1 MPAARGGGWPFSR
14 RGRGGD
20 DESTRDLAAAA
31 NSDDQST
38 QFAVEIPFP
47 DPDDALS
54 GDAVTYWSSETGGE
68 GDRSMAATV
77 PVPALVDETV
87 RIPTSS
93 PALDGVQGAGSLDN
107 APRGSAPPVSEVL
120 GDVRVAQIVIGAAS
134 PKVEPKLIGEDYL
147 SFPFR
152 PDTVIDGWSSDQL
165 TIRGASLR
173 GHFHRYNGAPRQDDF
188 AVHQLADGRVIALVA
203 DGVSQSRQ
211 SHLGATAAV
220 RAAAR
225 WLTMNLA
232 PATDETDWLGLV
244 KDAAWALAEQA
255 RVTFDLAE
263 PDPAKALKELSTTL
277 VCAVVESS
285 GDGSWRAS
293 IIGVGDSGAW
303 LLRDGEFVPLLGG
316 KAVGTGGISSSAV
329 AGLPQV
335 PNLLE
340 PAVVEF
346 EQGQVLLLG
355 TDGIGDPLGSGY
367 GGVGN
372 LFREL
377 FAGPEPPSIIEFA
390 HAVDFS
396 RETFDDDRTL
406 VAVMPRT
413 AAGSAL

>member
-93 PALDGVQGAGSLDN
+93 PALDGVQGAGPLDN

-173 GHFHRYNGAPRQDDF
+173 GHFHRYNGR
-188 AVHQLADGRVIALVA
+188 RVRTI
-203 DGVSQSRQ
+203 SPYI
-211 SHLGATAAV
+211 
-220 RAAAR
+220 R
-225 WLTMNLA
+225 WLM
-232 PATDETDWLGLV
+232 DEL
-244 KDAAWALAEQA
+244 
-255 RVTFDLAE
+255 
-263 PDPAKALKELSTTL
+263 
-277 VCAVVESS
+277 
-285 GDGSWRAS
+285 
-293 IIGVGDSGAW
+293 
-303 LLRDGEFVPLLGG
+303 
-316 KAVGTGGISSSAV
+316 
-329 AGLPQV
+329 
-335 PNLLE
+335 
-340 PAVVEF
+340 
-346 EQGQVLLLG
+346 
-355 TDGIGDPLGSGY
+355 
-367 GGVGN
+367 
-372 LFREL
+372 
-377 FAGPEPPSIIEFA
+377 
-390 HAVDFS
+390 
-396 RETFDDDRTL
+396 
-406 VAVMPRT
+406 
-413 AAGSAL
+413 

>member
-1 MPAARGGGWPFSR
+1 MPAPRGSGRWFGR
-14 RGRGGD
+14 RSSGGD
-20 DESTRDLAAAA
+20 EEPTRDLAEAA
-31 NSDDQST
+31 NSDSQPT

-47 DPDDALS
+47 DPDDAFS
-54 GDAVTYWSSETGGE
+54 GEAVTFWSAESGGE
-68 GDRSMAATV
+68 GGGSTAASV
-77 PVPALVDETV
+77 PLPAVVDETV
-87 RIPTSS
+87 RIPLSS
-93 PALDGVQGAGSLDN
+93 PALDGAPGIGSLDN
-107 APRGSAPPVSEVL
+107 APQGRVPPVSEVL
-120 GDVRVAQIVIGAAS
+120 GDVHVAQIVIGAAS
-134 PKVEPKLIGEDYL
+134 PKVEPKLIGEDFR

-165 TIRGASLR
+165 TVRGASLR

-203 DGVSQSRQ
+203 DGVSESLQ

-225 WLTMNLA
+225 WLTMNVA
-232 PATDETDWLGLV
+232 STTDETDWLGLV

-255 RVTFDLAE
+255 RVTFELAD
-263 PDPAKALKELSTTL
+263 PDPAMALKHMSTTL
-277 VCAVVESS
+277 ICAVVEPS
-285 GDGSWRAS
+285 GEGSWRAS

-316 KAVGTGGISSSAV
+316 KAVGSGGISSSAV
-329 AGLPQV
+329 AGLPKV
-335 PNLLE
+335 PSSLE

-346 EQGQVLLLG
+346 QRGQVLLLG

-377 FAGPEPPSIIEFA
+377 LTRPEPPSLIEFA

-406 VAVMPRT
+406 VAVMPRVT
-413 AAGSAL
+413 AGPAS

>member
-1 MPAARGGGWPFSR
+1 MSPSRGGGWPFGR
-14 RGRGGD
+14 RSSGGD
-20 DESTRDLAAAA
+20 EEPTRDLAEAA
-31 NSDDQST
+31 NSDGQPT

-47 DPDDALS
+47 DPNDAFG
-54 GDAVTYWSSETGGE
+54 GDAVTFWSSESGGE
-68 GDRSMAATV
+68 GDGSTAAAV
-77 PVPALVDETV
+77 PLPAIVDETV
-87 RIPTSS
+87 RIPLSG
-93 PALDGVQGAGSLDN
+93 PVLDGAPSAGSLDN

-120 GDVRVAQIVIGAAS
+120 GDVQVAQIVIGAAS
-134 PKVEPKLIGEDYL
+134 PKVEPKMIGEDYR

-165 TIRGASLR
+165 TVRGASLR

-188 AVHQLADGRVIALVA
+188 AVHQLADGRLIALVA
-203 DGVSQSRQ
+203 DGVSESHQ

-225 WLTMNLA
+225 WLTMNA
-232 PATDETDWLGLV
+232 ASTTDETDWLGLV
-244 KDAAWALAEQA
+244 KGAAWALAEQA
-255 RVTFDLAE
+255 RVTFDLAD
-263 PDPAKALKELSTTL
+263 PDPAMALKHMSTTL
-277 VCAVVESS
+277 ICAVVEPN
-285 GDGSWRAS
+285 GEGSWRAS

-346 EQGQVLLLG
+346 ERGQVLLLG

-413 AAGSAL
+413 AAGSAS

>member
-1 MPAARGGGWPFSR
+1 MPGWGRLFGVNSLGGE
-14 RGRGGD
+14 
-20 DESTRDLAAAA
+20 DEPTRDLAAAA
-31 NSDDQST
+31 NSDDQPT

-54 GDAVTYWSSETGGE
+54 GDAVTFWSSESGGE
-68 GDRSMAATV
+68 GDGSAAAAV
-77 PVPALVDETV
+77 PRPAIVDETV
-87 RIPTSS
+87 RIPLSS
-93 PALDGVQGAGSLDN
+93 PALDGAPGTESLDD

-120 GDVRVAQIVIGAAS
+120 GDVHVAQIVIGAAS
-134 PKVEPKLIGEDYL
+134 PKVEPKLIGEDYR

-165 TIRGASLR
+165 TVRGASLR

-188 AVHQLADGRVIALVA
+188 AIHQLADGRVIALVA

-225 WLTMNLA
+225 WLKMNLA

-244 KDAAWALAEQA
+244 RDAAWALAEQA
-255 RVTFDLAE
+255 RVTFDLAD
-263 PDPAKALKELSTTL
+263 PDPAMALKEMSTTL
-277 VCAVVESS
+277 ICAVVEPS
-285 GDGSWRAS
+285 GEGSWRAS

-346 EQGQVLLLG
+346 ERGQVLLLG

-372 LFREL
+372 LFRDL
-377 FAGPEPPSIIEFA
+377 LTRPEPPSLIEFA

-413 AAGSAL
+413 TAISAS

>member
-1 MPAARGGGWPFSR
+1 MPASRGGGWRLGR
-14 RGRGGD
+14 RGRD
-20 DESTRDLAAAA
+20 RDEEPTRDPSATAT
-31 NSDDQST
+31 SESQPT

-47 DPDDALS
+47 DPNDAFG
-54 GDAVTYWSSETGGE
+54 GDAVTFWSSESGGA
-68 GDRSMAATV
+68 G
-77 PVPALVDETV
+77 LVTAGASEPPPLDETV
-87 RIPTSS
+87 RIPLSD
-93 PALDGVQGAGSLDN
+93 PGSDPVPDETIL
-107 APRGSAPPVSEVL
+107 GSAHPEGAPPVSQVL
-120 GDVRVAQIVIGAAS
+120 GDVHIAQIVIGAAS
-134 PKVEPKLIGEDYL
+134 PEVEPKLIGEDFR

-165 TIRGASLR
+165 TVRGASLR

-188 AVHQLADGRVIALVA
+188 AIHQLADGRVIALVA
-203 DGVSQSRQ
+203 DGVSQSHQ

-225 WLTMNLA
+225 WLKMNVA

-255 RVTFDLAE
+255 RVTFELAA
-263 PDPAKALKELSTTL
+263 PDPGVALKEMSTTL
-277 VCAVVESS
+277 ICAVVEPS
-285 GDGSWRAS
+285 GEGSWKAH

-303 LLRDGEFVPLLGG
+303 LLRDSEFLPLLGG
-316 KAVGTGGISSSAV
+316 KAVGSGGISSSAV

-335 PNLLE
+335 PNHLE

-346 EQGQVLLLG
+346 QRGQVLLLG

-377 FAGPEPPSIIEFA
+377 FTRTEPPSLIEFA

-406 VAVMPRT
+406 VAVMPR
-413 AAGSAL
+413 ASAGSA